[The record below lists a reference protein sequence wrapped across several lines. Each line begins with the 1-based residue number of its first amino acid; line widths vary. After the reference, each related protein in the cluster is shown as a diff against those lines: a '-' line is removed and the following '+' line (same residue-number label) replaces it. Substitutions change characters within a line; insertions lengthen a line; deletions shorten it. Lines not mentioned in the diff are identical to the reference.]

1 MRGFPL
7 WSFVS
12 ATVRRLSSSI
22 FFLLFGFVFF
32 FNTVTTGQ
40 GRTTK
45 RVISW
50 ATDRLVISLITEPR
64 LKKNVR
70 HLLFVF
76 QKNQNGRRQN
86 RGGGS
91 PFCSVQSNLVELFRS
106 LSRPFFLLDCFF
118 FFHFYRVVEL
128 FPFLI
133 HSISGV
139 IHTFSRFFLSIA
151 LLIHTNDE
159 IL

>member
-86 RGGGS
+86 RGGG
-91 PFCSVQSNLVELFRS
+91 LS
-106 LSRPFFLLDCFF
+106 LLLRPIQF
-118 FFHFYRVVEL
+118 
-128 FPFLI
+128 
-133 HSISGV
+133 GG
-139 IHTFSRFFLSIA
+139 TFSFSFSTFFSIGLFFFLSFLPSRRIVP
-151 LLIHTNDE
+151 
-159 IL
+159 ILNSFNFRSYSYFFTVFFVNRLTYSY